1 MSLIA
6 LEILIILLLLVANGV
21 FAMTE
26 LAVLSA
32 RKARL
37 KQLAEKGDRA
47 AATALELTIE
57 PNRFLSTVQIG
68 ITLIGVCAGAF
79 GGATIA
85 QTISA
90 ALAEVPGL
98 ARYAN
103 SLGVAIVVVV
113 ITYFSLII
121 GELVPKRL
129 ALGNAE
135 GIARF
140 MAGPMT
146 LLARV
151 AGPLVRLLGFST
163 DFILKLLG
171 VKPPKD
177 EGVSDDEVRVLM
189 QEGMKAGVFHS
200 AEPKMVE
207 SVLELDHLPVSEIM
221 TPRAKVIFLNK
232 ADPHEAVWHKIVVSG
247 HSNFP
252 VYEDQRD
259 NIVGLVSVKS
269 IYANVAAGAR
279 ADLGSLMIQ
288 PLIVPATQFVTQL
301 LDSFKTS
308 GKHVALVADEFGTI
322 VGLITLVDVLEAIV
336 GEIETP
342 EERMRPMAKRRDDGS
357 WLVDGAI
364 EIEELERAV
373 PGFTFP
379 EARSR
384 TYGTLAGFMLAQFGR
399 VPHDGEAFDWLGHRF
414 EVIDMDRHRVD
425 KILIMPLPPAPA
437 EA

>member
-1 MSLIA
+1 MGLIA
-6 LEILIILLLLVANGV
+6 LEIFIILLLLLANGV

-37 KQLAEKGDRA
+37 RQLAEKGDRA
-47 AATALELTIE
+47 AAAALELTAA

-68 ITLIGVCAGAF
+68 ITLISICAGAF
-79 GGATIA
+79 GGATLA
-85 QTISA
+85 QNIGA
-90 ALAEVPGL
+90 ALATVSGL
-98 ARYAN
+98 ERYAE
-103 SLGVAIVVVV
+103 SLGVVIVV
-113 ITYFSLII
+113 ITLTYFSLII

-146 LLARV
+146 VLARFASPV
-151 AGPLVRLLGFST
+151 VH
-163 DFILKLLG
+163 LLG
-171 VKPPKD
+171 VSTDLILKMLRVKPPQD
-177 EGVSDDEVRVLM
+177 EGVTDDEVRVLM
-189 QEGMKAGVFHS
+189 QEGMMSGVFHS
-200 AEPKMVE
+200 TEPKMVE
-207 SVLELDHLPVSEIM
+207 SVLALDHLPVSEIM

-232 ADPHEAVWHKIVVSG
+232 ADPHEAVWHKIVISG
-247 HSNFP
+247 HSSFP
-252 VYEDQRD
+252 VYEGQRD
-259 NIVGLVSVKS
+259 NIVGVISVKA
-269 IYANVAAGAR
+269 IYANLAAGAR
-279 ADLGSLMIQ
+279 ANVADLTVQ

-336 GEIETP
+336 GDIATP
-342 EERMRPMAKRRDDGS
+342 EERLRPMAKRRDDGS

-364 EIEELERAV
+364 EIEELQRTV
-373 PGFTFP
+373 PAFIFP
-379 EARSR
+379 ESRARS
-384 TYGTLAGFMLAQFGR
+384 YGTLAGFTLAQFGR
-399 VPHDGEAFDWLGHRF
+399 VPHEGECFDWLGYRF

-425 KILIMPLPPAPA
+425 KLLILPPPVAGSA
-437 EA
+437 

>member
-1 MSLIA
+1 MGLIA
-6 LEILIILLLLVANGV
+6 LEIIIILLLLVANGV

-47 AATALELTIE
+47 AATALELTAE

-68 ITLIGVCAGAF
+68 ITLISICAGAF

-85 QTISA
+85 QNIGA

-98 ARYAN
+98 EPYAQ
-103 SLGVAIVVVV
+103 SLGVVIVV
-113 ITYFSLII
+113 ITLTYFSLII

-146 LLARV
+146 LLARI
-151 AGPLVRLLGFST
+151 ASPLVHLLGAST
-163 DFILKLLG
+163 DLILKLLR
-171 VKPPKD
+171 VKPPVN
-177 EGVSDDEVRVLM
+177 EGVTDDEVRVLM
-189 QEGMKAGVFHS
+189 QEGMKSGVFHS

-207 SVLELDHLPVSEIM
+207 SVLALDHLPVSEIM

-247 HSNFP
+247 HSTFP
-252 VYEDQRD
+252 VYEGQRD
-259 NIVGLVSVKS
+259 NIVGVVSVKA
-269 IYANVAAGAR
+269 IYANLAAGAR
-279 ADLGSLMIQ
+279 ANVVDLMVQ

-336 GEIETP
+336 GDIATP
-342 EERMRPMAKRRDDGS
+342 AERLRPMAKQRDDGS

-364 EIEELERAV
+364 EIEELQRTIPA
-373 PGFTFP
+373 FAFP
-379 EARSR
+379 ESR
-384 TYGTLAGFMLAQFGR
+384 TRNYGTLAGFMLAQFGR
-399 VPHDGEAFDWLGHRF
+399 VPHEGEFFDWLGHRF

-425 KILIMPLPPAPA
+425 KILILPLPASA
-437 EA
+437 SV